1 MPIVRIATNLARN
14 QLPQNFMSEF
24 ANYMAPVLNKRVDK
38 MTCILETDKEMS
50 FKVLGHYNLLINNQ
64 WHNTAFERKVST
76 IDDVTSKTI
85 CCLLFL
91 VGMTF

>member
-50 FKVLGHYNLLINNQ
+50 FKVLGHFNFLKISAGLDTFRYFCRYFFEIN
-64 WHNTAFERKVST
+64 
-76 IDDVTSKTI
+76 
-85 CCLLFL
+85 FL
-91 VGMTF
+91 RS

>member
-50 FKVLGHYNLLINNQ
+50 FKVLGHFNLLKITNAITLLSIGRC
-64 WHNTAFERKVST
+64 HIKFM
-76 IDDVTSKTI
+76 DVT
-85 CCLLFL
+85 
-91 VGMTF
+91 

>member
-1 MPIVRIATNLARN
+1 MSIVRIATNLARN

-50 FKVLGHYNLLINNQ
+50 FKVLGHFSLLKITNAKTLLSIGRC
-64 WHNTAFERKVST
+64 HLKSM
-76 IDDVTSKTI
+76 DVT
-85 CCLLFL
+85 L
-91 VGMTF
+91 